1 MLLEHGCSLVSFF
14 IFLFF
19 TCTENSKYQVFGHFS
34 LFFPLLC
41 WKAIL
46 PVLPHRAVTGCEV
59 HKANQCSPPKGC
71 SPVVPC
77 CCHHST
83 SYPALVYTQE
93 TSSAAESWLSLSNP
107 VLMGIQTSI
116 MMIFKRCCYFGGSG
130 CSPVK
135 FPPTTWI
142 SVEATGYNRQK
153 HDMRFTS
160 TNSGTQLPLAAP
172 QEN

>member
-41 WKAIL
+41 WKATL

-59 HKANQCSPPKGC
+59 HKAIQCSPPKGC

-83 SYPALVYTQE
+83 LYPALVYTQE

-135 FPPTTWI
+135 FPPTT
-142 SVEATGYNRQK
+142 
-153 HDMRFTS
+153 
-160 TNSGTQLPLAAP
+160 
-172 QEN
+172 